1 MKILCDFWAAISDL
15 EKKKKKK
22 KKLEKKIKHY
32 RNQLSLLIF
41 FLFNLSI

>member
-22 KKLEKKIKHY
+22 KKNQKKK
-32 RNQLSLLIF
+32 
-41 FLFNLSI
+41 LSITAISYHY